1 MWSMWSTSTSG
12 LGSGKTLVNVRKVWQ
27 YRSYPQTI
35 STYTSSTTS
44 SPTLPPPSSTMA
56 RGPPGQFNNVQGPA
70 LTAMRAQLRLEIPQ
84 FPVPQ

>member
-1 MWSMWSTSTSG
+1 
-12 LGSGKTLVNVRKVWQ
+12 
-27 YRSYPQTI
+27 
-35 STYTSSTTS
+35 
-44 SPTLPPPSSTMA
+44 MA